1 MIEGSFVRIR
11 EGPDLPLPNLFIG
24 RIEKQF
30 REFTTFFYQEVYDK
44 ENQEYDHRLI

>member
-1 MIEGSFVRIR
+1 MSEFERDRIYPSLICLSV
-11 EGPDLPLPNLFIG
+11 ELK
-24 RIEKQF
+24 KQF